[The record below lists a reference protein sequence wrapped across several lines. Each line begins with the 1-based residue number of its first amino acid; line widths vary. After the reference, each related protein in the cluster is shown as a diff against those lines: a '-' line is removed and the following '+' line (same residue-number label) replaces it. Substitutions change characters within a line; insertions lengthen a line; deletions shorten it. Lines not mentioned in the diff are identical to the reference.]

1 MDPSD
6 VQASSDEQN
15 SITITVHHQ
24 GSTHSISLPND
35 STLQDLSDELS
46 EKLSIPSQNQKLLI
60 SPKPGLQKPP
70 FPPTLLSSLP
80 LHSPRGKITLLGSTS
95 GEIDSLKRPV
105 SSSPARKSIIKP
117 AKPFSRQ
124 QPSSSSQ
131 YTFHKLLPLPYLPNP
146 ERSLAFLARL
156 RDDPGIRKAM
166 ARHQFS
172 IPLLTE
178 MDPAQHTT
186 MSSRTLG
193 LNRNKGDVI
202 ELRLRTDAYDGY
214 RDYRTIRKTL
224 CHELAHCEFSD
235 HDRDFWNLT
244 GQIEKEVERADY
256 WGNKGRSVSDQEFY
270 NPVDWE
276 DMNAQGVVDH
286 GGWTGGEFVLG
297 GLSGEPSSSEK
308 GLSRREI
315 LANAAEARMANMGSK
330 SSHQEQT
337 GDSSGSGQEPDNP

>member
-1 MDPSD
+1 MDAND
-6 VQASSDEQN
+6 VQTISDEQDN
-15 SITITVHHQ
+15 INITVYHQ
-24 GSTHSISLPND
+24 GNAHSMSLPYG
-35 STLQDLSDELS
+35 STLQDLSEVLS
-46 EKLSIPSQNQKLLI
+46 EKLSIPLQNQKLLI

-80 LHSPRGKITLLGSTS
+80 LDSPRAKITLLGSTS
-95 GEIDSLKRPV
+95 SEIESLKRPV

-117 AKPFSRQ
+117 AKPSAR
-124 QPSSSSQ
+124 PTHPSSSQ

-146 ERSLAFLARL
+146 ERSLNFLARL

-166 ARHQFS
+166 ARHRFS

-193 LNRNKGDVI
+193 LNRNKGEVI

-224 CHELAHCEFSD
+224 CHELAHCEFSE

-256 WGNKGRSVSDQEFY
+256 WGNKGRSVSDEEFY

-297 GLSGEPSSSEK
+297 SLPGESSETRSVNSQK

-315 LANAAEARMANMGSK
+315 LANAAEARMAKLKPPEHSEDNPGSK
-330 SSHQEQT
+330 DEQ
-337 GDSSGSGQEPDNP
+337 DP